1 MAEAKSKKSEGT
13 VPVAAR
19 SMGLNR
25 LKVVR
30 LAALSEAVS
39 VQSKK
44 MQITPCPIGLS
55 LKRPP
60 RGVPVGEGEGGK
72 AEVR

>member
-1 MAEAKSKKSEGT
+1 
-13 VPVAAR
+13 VPVASR
-19 SMGLNR
+19 FMGLSR

-30 LAALSEAVS
+30 LAALFEAVS

-44 MQITPCPIGLS
+44 MQMTPCPKRSGLT
-55 LKRPP
+55 RPP
-60 RGVPVGEGEGGK
+60 GGVPVGEGEGGK